1 MKKIM
6 CAVFLMCVAA
16 SFFVMAETLSICYKV
31 SIPVSCSYMN
41 NDFETDEFQFT
52 FEKEY
57 TGIGTTENNCRI
69 NAENQA
75 SFEAQKEGISR
86 IKNKSNFFK
95 SAKVSLGQ
103 KSSSRQ

>member
-1 MKKIM
+1 
-6 CAVFLMCVAA
+6 MCVAA

-41 NDFETDEFQFT
+41 NDFETNEFQFI

-57 TGIGTTENNCRI
+57 TGGIGTTENNCRI

-75 SFEAQKEGISR
+75 SFEAQKEGISH
-86 IKNKSNFFK
+86 IKDKSNFFG